1 MLEPK
6 VIVAGK
12 PEIKGWY
19 NQMRTVYD
27 PDGIAP
33 TLCACMGNGG
43 DKVKIIIKESKRDN
57 DDTRFT
63 KI

>member
-1 MLEPK
+1 MQDAK

-12 PEIKGWY
+12 LEIKGWY
-19 NQMRTVYD
+19 NQMRTVYH

-43 DKVKIIIKESKRDN
+43 DKVKIIVKEGETQN
-57 DDTRFT
+57 E
-63 KI
+63 

>member
-1 MLEPK
+1 MQDAK

-12 PEIKGWY
+12 LEIKGWY

-43 DKVKIIIKESKRDN
+43 DKVKIIVKEGETQN
-57 DDTRFT
+57 E
-63 KI
+63 